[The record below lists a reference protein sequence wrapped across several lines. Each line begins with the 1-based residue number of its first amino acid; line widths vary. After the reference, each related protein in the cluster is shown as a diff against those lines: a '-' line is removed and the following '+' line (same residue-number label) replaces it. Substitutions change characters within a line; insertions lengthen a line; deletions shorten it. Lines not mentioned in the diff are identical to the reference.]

1 MQGPVG
7 EGGGCLVVPGGGGG
21 GIGAGL
27 GGKCARCSSVLE
39 GALRAEGSKALI
51 PVVKKF
57 MKTCPVI
64 EMAGVQRG
72 PAGAQLC
79 DWEIVRLGCEQ
90 SSLATDELYL
100 IRWCLLTSL
109 SEKGPRGIIF
119 IHLTLMTSTV
129 S

>member
-1 MQGPVG
+1 MP
-7 EGGGCLVVPGGGGG
+7 GCAWRRRRWHRSW
-21 GIGAGL
+21 AGWEVYQVQQCL
-27 GGKCARCSSVLE
+27 GRRSK
-39 GALRAEGSKALI
+39 AEGSKALI

-109 SEKGPRGIIF
+109 PEKGPCGVIF
-119 IHLTLMTSTV
+119 MHLTLMTSTV